1 MAIPFARIK
10 IIFRSQGF
18 NACQRASYNSNTKIR
33 DHRINKTFYFK
44 GNNTNVYHAII
55 LNDNVSQK
63 FKNAEV
69 LMNEV
74 ERCEKRKDS
83 QLLKEYLLALPSE
96 VEISLNDRIEL
107 TLRFIQKMNFIE
119 NEQGVQVDIH
129 KPLEDESNWYA
140 KILVTTRKFK
150 QYGGGLGQKVIDLG
164 MQFKKTKSYSFIPNK
179 AKDDIGKIWGDVQ
192 NNYFQEMG
200 LSLKVDD
207 KGAIPQAHIGN
218 TKYGILAE
226 QNRLSKNLAI

>member
-10 IIFRSQGF
+10 IIGRSRGF
-18 NACQRASYNSNTKIR
+18 NACQIASYNSNTQIK

-44 GNNTNVYHAII
+44 GDNTNIYHAII
-55 LNDNVSQK
+55 LNDNISQK

-83 QLLKEYLLALPSE
+83 QLLKEYLIALPSE

-119 NEQGVQVDIH
+119 NELGIQVDIH
-129 KPLEDESNWYA
+129 KPS
-140 KILVTTRKFK
+140 
-150 QYGGGLGQKVIDLG
+150 
-164 MQFKKTKSYSFIPNK
+164 
-179 AKDDIGKIWGDVQ
+179 
-192 NNYFQEMG
+192 
-200 LSLKVDD
+200 
-207 KGAIPQAHIGN
+207 
-218 TKYGILAE
+218 
-226 QNRLSKNLAI
+226 